1 MPTKKN
7 QISIT
12 KSKSQKN
19 NLQEKS
25 LKINVEEI
33 ANNLSKKYNECKK
46 SFVSKSIQKSNG
58 ALFAT
63 NKI

>member
-33 ANNLSKKYNECKK
+33 ANNLSKKYNEFKK